1 MNKKS
6 LLSIFTVIFMC
17 SGFLF
22 GNTTVS
28 AAEKDSSEVLY
39 QYVDINT
46 LTDTQKNNMVKGNP
60 TESLTHDEENY
71 SFVYQ
76 KNTSEA
82 SNSEGGIPAKKSTN
96 KPTNNT
102 AKNLTNKQPVPSST
116 LDKGSLMKTGDTG
129 ANVPLIV
136 CGFLLFGTGIGLL
149 TLRKKHAK
157 QMLVLVAVL
166 GGGSLL
172 LGSSLTQASETA
184 SLKAPETVTVEK
196 GTKETKQPVAI
207 EGYTYVGY
215 LHTSQNDPAPTP
227 IPVEKGTV
235 TVYYQ
240 DEQGKTIAPAET
252 LEGDVGKA
260 YTTEEKQING
270 YDLKE
275 VIGNTTGNFTKTT
288 QTVTYQYAKTAV
300 PAGDVTVQYVD
311 PDGKEVHAPQTIR
324 GNVGEAYDAN
334 TPEYKLTI
342 DGYTLDTTKLPT
354 NASGDFGN
362 QTQLVT
368 YVYTKEAADVT
379 VTIKFVDEQGKPFV
393 LADLSTFDY
402 GTLVPNYPNLDQ
414 YHMILD
420 YNQQIYNQD
429 ETVPDIVLSKKEGD
443 AYSLPERMTFNIL
456 DPEGNIVTSINS
468 AYNTLYSWHNSSE
481 PTNRQGT
488 LSRDNITVT
497 YSILVDFMKL

>member
-22 GNTTVS
+22 GSTTVS
-28 AAEKDSSEVLY
+28 AAEKDSSKVLY
-39 QYVDINT
+39 QYVDINR
-46 LTDTQKNNMVKGNP
+46 LTDVQKNNIVKGSP
-60 TESLTHDEENY
+60 TETLTHDEENY

-76 KNTSEA
+76 KNTSKA
-82 SNSEGGIPAKKSTN
+82 SSNDGSGSTKKITNSNTN
-96 KPTNNT
+96 KEPDF
-102 AKNLTNKQPVPSST
+102 SGS
-116 LDKGSLMKTGDTG
+116 LDRGSLMKTGDTG
-129 ANVPLIV
+129 ANVLLIV

-172 LGSSLTQASETA
+172 LGPSLTQASETA

-235 TVYYQ
+235 TVTYQ

-260 YTTEEKQING
+260 YTTEKKQIDG
-270 YDLKE
+270 YDFKE
-275 VIGNTTGNFTKTT
+275 VVGNATGNFTKTT
-288 QTVTYQYAKTAV
+288 QTVTYQYTKLAV

-311 PDGKEVHAPQTIR
+311 PDGKEVHASQTIR
-324 GNVGEAYDAN
+324 GNVGEAYDA
-334 TPEYKLTI
+334 TTAAYKLNL
-342 DGYTLDTTKLPT
+342 DGYSLDTTKLPT
-354 NASGDFGN
+354 NASGNFSN
-362 QTQLVT
+362 QAQLVT
-368 YVYTKEAADVT
+368 YVYIKEAADVT
-379 VTIKFVDEQGKPFV
+379 VTIKFVDELGNPFV
-393 LADLSTFDY
+393 LTDLTSFRN
-402 GTLVPNYPNLDQ
+402 GSLVPAYPDLNQ
-414 YHMILD
+414 FHMILD
-420 YNQQIYNQD
+420 YNQQLYNQGQA
-429 ETVPDIVLSKKEGD
+429 VPDVVLSMKEGETY
-443 AYSLPERMTFNIL
+443 ALPEKMTFKVVDNYGKIIS
-456 DPEGNIVTSINS
+456 PIINPGRDYVGITDWES
-468 AYNTLYSWHNSSE
+468 TVA
-481 PTNRQGT
+481 PTNREGILT
-488 LSRDNITVT
+488 TENVVVT
-497 YSILVDFMKL
+497 YQLKTVYYMMP

>member
-1 MNKKS
+1 MNKRI
-6 LLSIFTVIFMC
+6 LLSVFTVIFMC

-22 GNTTVS
+22 GSTTVS
-28 AAEKDSSEVLY
+28 AAEKDSSKVLY

-46 LTDTQKNNMVKGNP
+46 LTNTQKNNMVKGNP
-60 TESLTHDEENY
+60 TETLTHDEENY

-76 KNTSEA
+76 KNTPKA
-82 SNSEGGIPAKKSTN
+82 SNSEGSTPTN
-96 KPTNNT
+96 KPTNIST
-102 AKNLTNKQPVPSST
+102 TNKQPVPTST
-116 LDKGSLMKTGDTG
+116 LDQGSLMKTGDTG

-235 TVYYQ
+235 KVTYQ

-260 YTTEEKQING
+260 YTTEKKQIDG
-270 YDLKE
+270 YDFKE
-275 VIGNTTGNFTKTT
+275 VVGNVTGNFTKTT
-288 QTVTYQYAKTAV
+288 QTVTYQYNKSAV
-300 PAGDVTVQYVD
+300 PAGNVTVQYVD
-311 PDGKEVHAPQTIR
+311 PDGKEVHASQTIR
-324 GNVGEAYDAN
+324 GNVGEAYDA
-334 TPEYKLTI
+334 TTAAYKLNL
-342 DGYTLDTTKLPT
+342 DGYSLDITKLPT
-354 NASGDFGN
+354 NASGNFSK
-362 QTQLVT
+362 QVQLVT
-368 YVYTKEAADVT
+368 YVYIKEAANVT
-379 VTIKFVDEQGKPFV
+379 VTIKFVDELGNPFV
-393 LADLSTFDY
+393 LTDLTSFRN
-402 GTLVPNYPNLDQ
+402 GSLVPAYPDLNQ
-414 YHMILD
+414 FHMILD
-420 YNQQIYNQD
+420 YNQQLYNQGQ
-429 ETVPDIVLSKKEGD
+429 TVPDVVLSMKEGETY
-443 AYSLPERMTFNIL
+443 ALPEKMTFKVVDNYGKIISPIKNAKTY
-456 DPEGNIVTSINS
+456 DMGITDWESTG
-468 AYNTLYSWHNSSE
+468 A
-481 PTNRQGT
+481 PTNREGT
-488 LSRDNITVT
+488 LATENVVVT
-497 YSILVDFMKL
+497 YQLKTVYYVLN

>member
-1 MNKKS
+1 MNKKN
-6 LLSIFTVIFMC
+6 LLSVFTVIFMC

-22 GNTTVS
+22 GSTNVS
-28 AAEKDSSEVLY
+28 ATEKDSSKVLY

-46 LTDTQKNNMVKGNP
+46 LTNAEKNNMVKGNP
-60 TESLTHDEENY
+60 TEPLTHDEENY

-82 SNSEGGIPAKKSTN
+82 SNSEGSTPTKKSTN
-96 KPTNNT
+96 NT
-102 AKNLTNKQPVPSST
+102 TKNLTNKQTPPSNT
-116 LDKGSLMKTGDTG
+116 LEQGSLMKTGDTG

-149 TLRKKHAK
+149 TLRKRHAK

-240 DEQGKTIAPAET
+240 DEQGKAIAPEET
-252 LEGDVGKA
+252 LKGDVGKA
-260 YTTEEKQING
+260 YTTEKKQIDG
-270 YDLKE
+270 YDFKE
-275 VIGNTTGNFTKTT
+275 VIGNATGNFTKTA
-288 QTVTYQYAKTAV
+288 QTVTYKYTKSAV

-311 PDGKEVHAPQTIR
+311 QDGKEVHASQTIR

-342 DGYTLDTTKLPT
+342 AGYSLDTAKLPT
-354 NASGDFGN
+354 NASGDFSN
-362 QTQLVT
+362 QAQLVT

-379 VTIKFVDEQGKPFV
+379 VTIKFVDEQGNPFV
-393 LADLSTFDY
+393 LTDLSTFDY

-443 AYSLPERMTFNIL
+443 TYSLPERMTFNIL

-488 LSRDNITVT
+488 LSKDNITVT